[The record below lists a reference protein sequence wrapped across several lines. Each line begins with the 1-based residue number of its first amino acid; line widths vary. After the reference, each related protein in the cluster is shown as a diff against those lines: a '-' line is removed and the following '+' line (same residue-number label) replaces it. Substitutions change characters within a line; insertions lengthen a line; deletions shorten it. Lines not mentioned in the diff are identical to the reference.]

1 MEISNINLVC
11 LHASHPGIIVQ
22 CMVGR
27 KQELQRTV
35 QVPECLDFLKAFQTL
50 LSTRHMKILL
60 AEEPWSIQSVQ
71 SVT

>member
-1 MEISNINLVC
+1 
-11 LHASHPGIIVQ
+11 
-22 CMVGR
+22 MVGR